1 MKRTSASLVA
11 ILLVV
16 SGVAGYL
23 IELALVASGGHSFAP
38 PLSLPIT
45 LVALAIAVVG
55 LAIPVRR
62 AVMGK
67 KKRRLDPFYSV
78 RVAIL
83 AKASSLTGA
92 LLAGSGAGF
101 VIHTAT
107 LPIVT
112 ADLFA
117 RAGAQAVGALILL
130 AAGLIA
136 EHLCTIPPDKTKPTD
151 SDAPPETMSGG
162 SHV

>member
-16 SGVAGYL
+16 SAVSAYL
-23 IELALVASGGHSFAP
+23 IELALVANGGHSFAP

-45 LVALAIAVVG
+45 LVAIAVAVVG

-78 RVAIL
+78 RVAVL

-92 LLAGSGAGF
+92 LLAGLGVGI
-101 VIHTAT
+101 VIHTTT
-107 LPIVT
+107 LPIVNG
-112 ADLFA
+112 DLFA
-117 RAGAQAVGALILL
+117 RAIAQAVGAAILL
-130 AAGLIA
+130 TAGLIA
-136 EHLCTIPPDKTKPTD
+136 EHMCTIPPDKTKPSD
-151 SDAPPETMSGG
+151 SDVPPEPLSGG